1 MRITTGFP
9 DGQRERAAELFW
21 EAFSGKL
28 GRVLRPET
36 RALAFIEQ
44 ALTPAHA
51 ISALSDS
58 GELIGLAG
66 LKTTT
71 GGLVTAGRSEVAQIY
86 GRLGALWRAAVLDR
100 FEHRLTDRQVLVDG
114 LFVASQARGRGVGS
128 ALIEAV
134 LREAQ
139 WRGFDEV
146 RLAVADGNP
155 RARAL
160 YERHGFSP
168 AERADLGPYAWLFGF
183 RHTTT
188 MQRWLV
194 PR

>member
-1 MRITTGFP
+1 MRITEGFP

-28 GRVLRPET
+28 GRVLRPEP
-36 RALAFIEQ
+36 RALAFLER

-51 ISALSDS
+51 LCALSDS

-66 LKTTT
+66 LKTSA
-71 GGLVTAGRSEVAQIY
+71 GGLVTAGRAEVAQVY

-100 FEHRLTDRQVLVDG
+100 FEHRLTDRQLLVDG
-114 LFVASQARGRGVGS
+114 LFVAPQARGRGVGS
-128 ALIEAV
+128 ALLEAV
-134 LREAQ
+134 LREAR
-139 WRGFDEV
+139 WRGLDEV

-160 YERHGFSP
+160 YERHGFLP
-168 AERADLGPYAWLFGF
+168 AERADLWPYAWLFGF

-188 MQRWLV
+188 MHLWLK